1 MGYRAMNPSRCSLF
15 ELFKP
20 EISAWVLNI
29 APKRFGFF
37 SVLSFVCMLTLSTT
51 QMSWAEEFSREVAQ
65 LDSSPQE
72 NLPPQ
77 RSGQFDWSEVRP
89 VDLDLQSRPVTLNT
103 PYSPTALKILDALP
117 NQFYLYA
124 SSEVS
129 GRMETNPYQAPHRF
143 KEPFVENTGAFR
155 LQNNL
160 TMGYALT
167 PKDKVQISFF
177 HLVNKYDNFTR
188 FRLDGSSYSIAP
200 SYQRTLFEKDGWQ
213 LTGNIQ
219 ARQTITN
226 TNATSGS
233 LLPSLTLVKGF
244 RKAGYA
250 YLNTSVDLGR
260 SNFAIGDIDIITPSA
275 TLGYGWQMP
284 YDSPKAWLK
293 PLGGLNLT
301 ASGTYSFST
310 VSTAEFP
317 SPSNFQSY
325 FLTAEVAMPVY
336 QNAPVSLFCRSEAIF
351 NTGHDRDAFGVSGVN
366 YRLFGGLRVSAN
378 KYAVFPRPL
387 PYAHSPSMKK
397 PQSFKTHRV
406 QKKTASC
413 SGFKPNAIQKTDSSE
428 RK

>member
-1 MGYRAMNPSRCSLF
+1 M
-15 ELFKP
+15 
-20 EISAWVLNI
+20 
-29 APKRFGFF
+29 
-37 SVLSFVCMLTLSTT
+37 
-51 QMSWAEEFSREVAQ
+51 QMTWAEEDTRELAQ
-65 LDSSPQE
+65 VDQSPQE
-72 NLPPQ
+72 NLTPQ
-77 RSGQFDWSEVRP
+77 RSKQFDWSEVSP
-89 VDLDLQSRPVTLNT
+89 VVLDLQSRPVSLNT
-103 PYSPTALKILDALP
+103 PYSPTTLKILDALP
-117 NQFYLYA
+117 NQFYLYG

-129 GRMETNPYQAPHRF
+129 GRMETNPYQAPPHFR
-143 KEPFVENTGAFR
+143 EPFVENTGAFR

-177 HLVNKYDNFTR
+177 HLMNKYDNFTR
-188 FRLDGSSYSIAP
+188 FRLDGSSSSFAP
-200 SYQRTLFEKDGWQ
+200 SYQRTLLEKDGWQ

-233 LLPSLTLVKGF
+233 ILPSITLVKGF

-250 YLNTSVDLGR
+250 YLNTALDLGR
-260 SNFAIGDIDIITPSA
+260 NHFAIGGIDTITPSA

-284 YDSPKAWLK
+284 YDSQNVWLK
-293 PLGGLNLT
+293 PLGGLNIT

-351 NTGHDRDAFGVSGVN
+351 NTGHDRNAFGVSGVN

-378 KYAVFPRPL
+378 KNAVFPRPL
-387 PYAHSPSMKK
+387 PYANQNKSNLK
-397 PQSFKTHRV
+397 
-406 QKKTASC
+406 
-413 SGFKPNAIQKTDSSE
+413 
-428 RK
+428 

>member
-1 MGYRAMNPSRCSLF
+1 MNPSRCKLF
-15 ELFKP
+15 CFIILNFV
-20 EISAWVLNI
+20 AWVQKGLKFH
-29 APKRFGFF
+29 PSRCH
-37 SVLSFVCMLTLSTT
+37 VLFLVTFVFMLTLSTS
-51 QMSWAEEFSREVAQ
+51 QMSFAEEPLRELTQAD
-65 LDSSPQE
+65 LSPQE

-77 RSGQFDWSEVRP
+77 RSGQFDWSELRS
-89 VDLDLQSRPVTLNT
+89 VDLDLQSRPVTVNT
-103 PYSPTALKILDALP
+103 PYTTVTLKLLDALP

-129 GRMETNPYQAPHRF
+129 GRMETNPYQAPPRF

-233 LLPSLTLVKGF
+233 LLPSVTLVKGF
-244 RKAGYA
+244 QKAGYA
-250 YLNTSVDLGR
+250 YLNTAVDLGR

-284 YDSPKAWLK
+284 YDSPNTWLK
-293 PLGGLNLT
+293 PLGGLNFT

-310 VSTAEFP
+310 VATAEFP

-325 FLTAEVAMPVY
+325 FLTAELAMPIY

-378 KYAVFPRPL
+378 KNAVFPRPL
-387 PYAHSPSMKK
+387 PYSQSELKKQAKQSRLSSKKVKVSKPEKGHS
-397 PQSFKTHRV
+397 
-406 QKKTASC
+406 
-413 SGFKPNAIQKTDSSE
+413 
-428 RK
+428 